1 MEETLGKRISAN
13 RKRLGLTQ
21 DALAERLGVTA
32 QAVSKWEN
40 DQSCPDITMLPKLAA
55 LFGTTTDALLGVEK
69 QTVHTGE
76 VITESPEENEPEGLH
91 IEKDGFQIHLGGG
104 RRSNIAF
111 ALWLFLTGLV
121 SLVDALRLPP
131 NDLADISLFHIA
143 LCCAVFSFG
152 LTGLF
157 RRFSLLRLGCT
168 IAGLAFIACLL
179 TEPSIGDMDWRVP
192 FLAGLTLFGLDQ
204 LIKSIRKTKTTPFA
218 NTNCH
223 LGFKGYQ
230 KNNFNCDDEHFSCE
244 THFGENDYRIDL
256 PRLSGGTGDVS
267 FGQMTVD
274 LSACEEIAEDCHVE
288 LSCSFGQLTVLV
300 PKKFQTKVLPS
311 AAFGN
316 VEEKGMADAA
326 AKSLLTLSCD
336 VNFGQITLRHI

>member
-1 MEETLGKRISAN
+1 MEETLGKRISVN

-40 DQSCPDITMLPKLAA
+40 DQSCPDITMLPKLAEI
-55 LFGTTTDALLGVEK
+55 FGITTDALLGVEK
-69 QTVHTGE
+69 QTVYTGE

-104 RRSNIAF
+104 RRSSIAF
-111 ALWLFLTGLV
+111 ACWILLISGILMASHFHWPTPSFSYTLWDLLWTSGLLVFGISGLLRRFSVFRFGCVFFGGYFLLQRGGLLREDKLTGLIFPIV
-121 SLVDALRLPP
+121 LLMFGVGLLLDALRKPSGKGLHISHNGKKVR
-131 NDLADISLFHIA
+131 NDLQL
-143 LCCAVFSFG
+143 
-152 LTGLF
+152 
-157 RRFSLLRLGCT
+157 
-168 IAGLAFIACLL
+168 
-179 TEPSIGDMDWRVP
+179 EGD
-192 FLAGLTLFGLDQ
+192 T
-204 LIKSIRKTKTTPFA
+204 
-218 NTNCH
+218 
-223 LGFKGYQ
+223 
-230 KNNFNCDDEHFSCE
+230 FSCE
-244 THFGENDYRIDL
+244 TYFGENDYLIRL
-256 PRLSGGTGDVS
+256 PRLAGGTGDVS

-288 LSCSFGQLTVLV
+288 LSCSFGQLTVLI